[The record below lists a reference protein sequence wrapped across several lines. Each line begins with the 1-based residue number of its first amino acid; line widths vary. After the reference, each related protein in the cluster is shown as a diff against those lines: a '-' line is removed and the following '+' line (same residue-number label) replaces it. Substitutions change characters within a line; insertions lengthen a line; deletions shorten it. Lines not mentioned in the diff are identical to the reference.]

1 MRCEP
6 CEFEEL
12 FDKIRE
18 ICESKRNSDNANF
31 WQLHAKT
38 HWRGTAPK
46 IRTQVAFAPFTV
58 EPEAA
63 LWKHILDFDIQRY
76 FTDPQTYLEI
86 ELKKTI
92 YRFGNFD
99 DCTCV
104 GKTIPICLGV
114 PFETTLFGMEA
125 VYSDFESPWIG
136 RSPVIN
142 AEEDLEKLPEVDF
155 YKSGMMP
162 LGHRFYKEIKDILP
176 DDFNVVFPEWERS
189 PFGVLWQIRGIDN
202 LLIDM
207 HEKPDFVHRL
217 FERVTNE
224 RKRWIRKRANF
235 LNEEIGQGNILNDE
249 VGSPVIS
256 PEIYEEFI
264 LPSEIELGNFHGGI
278 SYWHSCGDTTDF
290 VKLIRRIPGLSLFHV
305 SPCTDLKTA
314 VEEFGKNDIPLQI
327 CVDPTKEVHMASRK
341 EMERKLKGIVE
352 ICGGVAYTVRADGLQ
367 KLLSLDVEIKKIKE
381 WIRIAREVLA

>member
-1 MRCEP
+1 MKK
-6 CEFEEL
+6 FEEL

-18 ICESKRNSDNANF
+18 IYESKRNLDNVSF
-31 WQLHAKT
+31 WQLNT
-38 HWRGTAPK
+38 RVHWRGRAPK
-46 IRTQVAFAPFTV
+46 RRREVPFAPFTV

-63 LWKHILDFDIQRY
+63 LWKHILDFDIQKY
-76 FTDPQTYLEI
+76 FTDPKTYLEI

-92 YRFGNFD
+92 YRFENFD
-99 DCTCV
+99 DCSCV

-114 PFETTLFGMEA
+114 PFETALFGMDA

-136 RSPVIN
+136 RTPVIKN
-142 AEEDLEKLPEVDF
+142 EEDIEKLPEIDF

-176 DDFNVVFPEWERS
+176 DDFDVVFPEWERS
-189 PFGVLWQIRGIDN
+189 IFGVIWQTRGIDN

-207 HEKPDFVHRL
+207 YERPDFVRRL
-217 FERVTNE
+217 FERVTDE
-224 RKRWIRKRANF
+224 RKRWYRERANF
-235 LNEEIGQGNILNDE
+235 LNEEIGPGNVLNDE

-264 LPSEIELGNFHGGI
+264 LSSEIELGNFHGGI

-290 VKLIRRIPGLSLFHV
+290 MKLIRKIPGLSLFHV

-327 CVDPTKEVHMASRK
+327 CVDPTKDVHMASRE
-341 EMERKLKGIVE
+341 EMKRKLKEIVG
-352 ICGGVAYTVRADGLQ
+352 ICGDVAYTVRADGLQ
-367 KLLSLDVEIKKIKE
+367 KLHSLNDEMEKIKE
-381 WIRIAREVLA
+381 WIKVAREVLT